1 MRSIAF
7 QDYAAYAQSDHSV
20 QPDASNDLGVPDL
33 HARLYYFRGEGGPL
47 DQTLLYSLYLYRK
60 AFSHFEMGYA
70 SALAWIMLIIVG
82 VLTLLI
88 FRSSTRWVHYE
99 SKGD

>member
-1 MRSIAF
+1 
-7 QDYAAYAQSDHSV
+7 
-20 QPDASNDLGVPDL
+20 
-33 HARLYYFRGEGGPL
+33 
-47 DQTLLYSLYLYRK
+47 
-60 AFSHFEMGYA
+60 MGYA